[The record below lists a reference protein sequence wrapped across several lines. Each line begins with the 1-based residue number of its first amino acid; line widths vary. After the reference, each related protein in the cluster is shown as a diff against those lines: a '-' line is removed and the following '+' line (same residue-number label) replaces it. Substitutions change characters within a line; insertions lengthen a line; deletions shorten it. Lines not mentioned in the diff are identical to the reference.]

1 MFFFSTCM
9 SMGGAQLVR
18 QLQWGSLHGDSCK
31 VSIQQ
36 RQLLGVW
43 FFPVYFF
50 PVSFVSGLVKK
61 TKVLG
66 WNSFMQKFCDT
77 CMSTV
82 FFLQWETKQKTE
94 ATSEHGIELCTSV
107 TRLLVSDKAVSPRAG
122 TVQITKSM
130 TGIFENTTNHYSSC
144 S

>member
-1 MFFFSTCM
+1 M

-66 WNSFMQKFCDT
+66 
-77 CMSTV
+77 
-82 FFLQWETKQKTE
+82 
-94 ATSEHGIELCTSV
+94 
-107 TRLLVSDKAVSPRAG
+107 
-122 TVQITKSM
+122 
-130 TGIFENTTNHYSSC
+130 
-144 S
+144 